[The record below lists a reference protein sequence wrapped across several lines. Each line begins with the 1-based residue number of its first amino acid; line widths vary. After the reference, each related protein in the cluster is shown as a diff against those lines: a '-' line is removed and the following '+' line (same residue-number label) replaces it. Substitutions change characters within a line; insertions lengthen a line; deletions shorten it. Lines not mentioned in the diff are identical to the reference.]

1 VAIIREPMNI
11 GMRRSEKIS
20 VIPSEKMVIGV
31 LAPMKCAILQAD
43 WLRDDFCTGI
53 FLEPLHFV
61 HKAKVET
68 GTVEKVKGQGFA
80 RFEGLMWRSEFES

>member
-1 VAIIREPMNI
+1 MLHESHFEDNAFGTSCGQPH
-11 GMRRSEKIS
+11 
-20 VIPSEKMVIGV
+20 
-31 LAPMKCAILQAD
+31 QAD